1 MVPGK
6 AKEPVMDIQ
15 TLTSFFMWC
24 TIINTG
30 LIFFLALVFMLAPD
44 LTYRLQSTFI
54 PISRDTFNIVF
65 YSFIGLLKVLVLVFN
80 VVPWI
85 ALLIIG

>member
-1 MVPGK
+1 
-6 AKEPVMDIQ
+6 MDIQ

-30 LIFFLALVFMLAPD
+30 ILFFLALIYMLVPNLA
-44 LTYRLQSTFI
+44 YRLQSKFI
-54 PISRDTFNIVF
+54 PISRETFDLVF
-65 YSFIGLLKVLVLVFN
+65 YSFIGLFKVLVLVFN
-80 VVPWI
+80 LVPWI

>member
-1 MVPGK
+1 
-6 AKEPVMDIQ
+6 MDIQ

-30 LIFFLALVFMLAPD
+30 FLIFLALVYLLVPNV
-44 LTYRLQSTFI
+44 TYRLQSRFI
-54 PISRDTFNIVF
+54 PISRETFDIVF
-65 YSFIGLLKVLVLVFN
+65 YSFIGIFKVLVLIFF

>member
-1 MVPGK
+1 
-6 AKEPVMDIQ
+6 MDIQ

-24 TIINTG
+24 TIINFG
-30 LIFFLALVFMLAPD
+30 FLLFLALVFMLAPN
-44 LTYRLQSTFI
+44 LTYKIQSRFI
-54 PISRDTFNIVF
+54 PISQETFNTVF
-65 YSFIGLLKVLVLVFN
+65 YSFIGFFKVVVLVFN

>member
-1 MVPGK
+1 
-6 AKEPVMDIQ
+6 MDIQ

-30 LIFFLALVFMLAPD
+30 VLFFLGLIYLLTPNLA
-44 LTYRLQSTFI
+44 YQLQSRWIPVSRETF
-54 PISRDTFNIVF
+54 DVVF
-65 YSFIGLLKVLVLVFN
+65 YSFMGFFKAIVLVFN

>member
-1 MVPGK
+1 
-6 AKEPVMDIQ
+6 MDIQ
-15 TLTSFFMWC
+15 TFTSFFMWC

-30 LIFFLALVFMLAPD
+30 FLLFLALVYLLAPD
-44 LTYRLQSTFI
+44 LTYRLQSKFI
-54 PISRDTFNIVF
+54 PISHETFQVVF
-65 YSFIGLLKVLVLVFN
+65 YSFIGLFKVLVLVFN

>member
-1 MVPGK
+1 
-6 AKEPVMDIQ
+6 MDIQ

-24 TIINTG
+24 TIINVSM
-30 LIFFLALVFMLAPD
+30 LLFLALIYLLAPN
-44 LTYRLQSTFI
+44 LVYRMQSRWI
-54 PISRDTFNIVF
+54 PISRGTFDVVF
-65 YSFIGLLKVLVLVFN
+65 YSFIGFFKVVVLVFN

>member
-1 MVPGK
+1 
-6 AKEPVMDIQ
+6 MDIQ

-30 LIFFLALVFMLAPD
+30 FLLFLALIFMLAPN
-44 LTYRLQSTFI
+44 LVYRLQSIFINITRETF
-54 PISRDTFNIVF
+54 DIVF
-65 YSFIGLLKVLVLVFN
+65 YSFIGFLKIIVLAFN
-80 VVPWI
+80 LVPWV

>member
-1 MVPGK
+1 
-6 AKEPVMDIQ
+6 MDIQ

-24 TIINTG
+24 SIINIG
-30 LIFFLALVFMLAPD
+30 MLFFLALVYMLAPN
-44 LTYRLQSTFI
+44 LTYRLQSKFI
-54 PISRDTFNIVF
+54 PISRETFDIVF
-65 YSFIGLLKVLVLVFN
+65 YAFLGFFKVFVLVFN

>member
-1 MVPGK
+1 
-6 AKEPVMDIQ
+6 MDIQ
-15 TLTSFFMWC
+15 TFTSFFMWC

-30 LIFFLALVFMLAPD
+30 FLLFLALVYLLAPD
-44 LTYRLQSTFI
+44 LTYHLQSKFI
-54 PISRDTFNIVF
+54 PISRETFQIVF
-65 YSFIGLLKVLVLVFN
+65 YAFIGLFKVLVLVFN

>member
-1 MVPGK
+1 
-6 AKEPVMDIQ
+6 MDLQ

-30 LIFFLALVFMLAPD
+30 FLLFLALIYLLVPNLA
-44 LTYRLQSTFI
+44 YSLQSKFI
-54 PISRDTFNIVF
+54 PISRETFDIVF
-65 YSFIGLLKVLVLVFN
+65 YSFIGFFKVVVLVFF

-85 ALLIIG
+85 ALLLIG

>member
-1 MVPGK
+1 
-6 AKEPVMDIQ
+6 MDIQ

-24 TIINTG
+24 SMINIG
-30 LIFFLALVFMLAPD
+30 MLFFLAFIYMLAPN
-44 LTYRLQSTFI
+44 LTYRLQSKFI
-54 PISRDTFNIVF
+54 PISRETFDIVF
-65 YSFIGLLKVLVLVFN
+65 YSFLGFYKVVVLVFN

>member
-1 MVPGK
+1 
-6 AKEPVMDIQ
+6 MDIQ

-24 TIINTG
+24 TIINSG
-30 LIFFLALVFMLAPD
+30 MLIFLALIYMLAPN
-44 LTYRLQSTFI
+44 LAYRLQSKFI
-54 PISRDTFNIVF
+54 PISRETFDVVF
-65 YSFIGLLKVLVLVFN
+65 YSFMGLFKVIVLVFN

>member
-1 MVPGK
+1 
-6 AKEPVMDIQ
+6 MDMQ

-30 LIFFLALVFMLAPD
+30 ILFFLALVYLLAPN
-44 LTYRLQSTFI
+44 LAYRLQSRFI
-54 PISRDTFNIVF
+54 PISRETFNVVF
-65 YSFIGLLKVLVLVFN
+65 YSFIGFFKVVVLVFN